1 MKRRCGRSCKTTE
14 EQRRTDNLNAERWSG
29 GSLGYTS
36 CQPVMDGRGART
48 GENSSSFFFISW
60 TPPYFPSRIF
70 CRRPL
75 DTTTDIP
82 FSDSTTR
89 STILGEG
96 SGYRFLKAP
105 LSRFQCISKG
115 ESFRCL
121 NCEITLRVFFACKS
135 DDHGYRAI
143 CQHVPF
149 D

>member
-1 MKRRCGRSCKTTE
+1 MKRRRGRSCTTAE

-60 TPPYFPSRIF
+60 TPPYFPSRISRR
-70 CRRPL
+70 RRPL
-75 DTTTDIP
+75 DTTANIP
-82 FSDSTTR
+82 FPGSTTR
-89 STILGEG
+89 RRI
-96 SGYRFLKAP
+96 SGYRLLKGP
-105 LSRFQCISKG
+105 LSRSQCISEG

-121 NCEITLRVFFACKS
+121 NCEITLHVFLACRS
-135 DDHGYRAI
+135 GDRGCRAI
-143 CQHVPF
+143 CRHVPF